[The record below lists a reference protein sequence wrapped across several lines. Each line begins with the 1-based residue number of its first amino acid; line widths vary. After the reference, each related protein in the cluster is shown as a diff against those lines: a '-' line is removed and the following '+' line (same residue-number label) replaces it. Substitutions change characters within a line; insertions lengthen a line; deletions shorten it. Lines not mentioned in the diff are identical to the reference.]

1 MSGGPDHESHPS
13 SWRPSGTRAI
23 GAPVAI
29 VASFVAFVYAAR
41 PIARRAVEAVYERR
55 TPFPW
60 LHSLLRHGPVNTRE
74 AYEGRADLWVV
85 RLALLLLLA
94 GSIVWAARHA
104 NRVRAT
110 LRGFFGEKGSAFD
123 LAVFRMVL
131 FGTIFYCADPATLR
145 LYSGLPR
152 ELLTPP
158 LGFGLTVRMLPFEP
172 RTAVAAALLLRGVC
186 LLGIVGLFT
195 RSSAFAVALLTYY
208 VLGIP
213 QCFGQVDHYH
223 FLVWFSLL
231 LAFSRCGDAL
241 SIDSLVMR
249 WRGAL
254 PVSDSVIYARPI
266 RWVWVLMGIV
276 YLFPGLWKL
285 WISGDR
291 WFFGNALVSHMY
303 VKWAE
308 MRWVPAIRLDRMPW
322 LARAAGLGAIAFELT
337 FLLLVLR
344 RRTRTFAAVGGLAFH
359 NLSNALMGIS
369 FFWLQLMY
377 ASFVPW
383 SRWFAPHF
391 RGRPAAS
398 GADAIPRDRR
408 LLDLVGAFLLA
419 ANVITGALMLEQGW
433 PNACFPTFA
442 RNARSQALEMR
453 FSAVSASG
461 DETPINACPLIQ
473 RLGSE
478 RWVPLTRR
486 SVRSPAMISAL
497 ARWVADHSPE
507 AGNAAQVM
515 VYCVRWSPHP
525 EVRQRG
531 PNSTELL
538 AVVPR

>member
-1 MSGGPDHESHPS
+1 MSGVPDPESHP
-13 SWRPSGTRAI
+13 PSRRLSLARAI
-23 GAPVAI
+23 GAPLAI
-29 VASFVAFVYAAR
+29 VASFLAFVYAAR
-41 PIARRAVEAVYERR
+41 PIARRAVQAVYERR

-60 LHSLLRHGPVNTRE
+60 LHSLVRHGEANTLE
-74 AYEGRADLWVV
+74 AYESRGDLWVV
-85 RLALLLLLA
+85 RFALLLLLG
-94 GSIVWAARHA
+94 GSIVWAVRHA
-104 NRVRAT
+104 DRVRAT
-110 LRGFFGEKGSAFD
+110 LRAFFGETGSAID
-123 LAVFRMVL
+123 LAVFRILL
-131 FGTIFYCADPATLR
+131 FGTIFYCADPSTIR

-195 RSSAFAVALLTYY
+195 RSAAFAIALLTYY

-223 FLVWFSLL
+223 FLAWFSLL

-241 SIDSLVMR
+241 SIDSLVL
-249 WRGAL
+249 RGVV
-254 PVSDSVIYARPI
+254 PDSESVLYARPI

-291 WFFGNALVSHMY
+291 WFFGHALASHMY

-308 MRWVPAIRLDRMPW
+308 LRWIPAIRLDRVPG
-322 LARAAGLGAIAFELT
+322 LARAAGLAAIAFELT
-337 FLLLVLR
+337 FLPLVFH
-344 RRTRTFAAVGGLAFH
+344 RRTRAFAAVAGLAFH
-359 NLSNALMGIS
+359 NLSSALMGIS

-383 SRWFAPHF
+383 SRWFAPLF
-391 RGRPAAS
+391 RARPAQG
-398 GADAIPRDRR
+398 GADASPRARR
-408 LLDLVGAFLLA
+408 TLDLVGSLLVA
-419 ANVITGALMLEQGW
+419 ANTIMGALMIEEGW
-433 PNACFPTFA
+433 PIACFPTFA
-442 RNARSQALEMR
+442 RTARTQTLEMR

-461 DETPINACPLIQ
+461 DEKPIDAWPLIQ
-473 RLGSE
+473 RLGTE
-478 RWVPLTRR
+478 RWVPLTRH
-486 SVRSPAMISAL
+486 SVRSPAMVSAL

-507 AGNAAQVM
+507 AGNAARVM

-525 EVRQRG
+525 EVRRKG